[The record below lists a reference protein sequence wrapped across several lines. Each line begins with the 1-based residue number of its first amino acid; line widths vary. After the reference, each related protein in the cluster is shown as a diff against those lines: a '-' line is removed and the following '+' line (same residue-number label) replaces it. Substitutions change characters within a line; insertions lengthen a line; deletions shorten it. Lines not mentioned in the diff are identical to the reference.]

1 MTIPSINHN
10 NLAYDTDENG
20 VYGNTYVG
28 KRHLLRLFE
37 KLGTEKD
44 DVTMAKKLSVH
55 SHLNVKNQD
64 RQR

>member
-10 NLAYDTDENG
+10 NLAYDNENG

-28 KRHLLRLFE
+28 KPHLLRLFE

-44 DVTMAKKLSVH
+44 DVTMAKKVSVH
-55 SHLNVKNQD
+55 THLNVKNQD